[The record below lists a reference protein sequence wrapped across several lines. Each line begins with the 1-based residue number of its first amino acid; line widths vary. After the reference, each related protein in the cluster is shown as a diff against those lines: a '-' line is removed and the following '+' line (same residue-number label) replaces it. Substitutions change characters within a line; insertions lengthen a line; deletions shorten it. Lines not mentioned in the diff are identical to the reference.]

1 MPIVVNSNTTATI
14 ASFNLS
20 SASDALRKSLNR
32 LSSGNRIVSPADDA
46 GGLSVAYKLNSKLQR
61 TEAVRQNIQSGIS
74 YLQVQDGAMTTVAKI
89 VDRMAEL
96 RTMASDVT
104 KNTQDVENYSKEFIE
119 LQRQLNQV
127 RREKFNGISL
137 FSVSRTMAVNTPPDL
152 RPQLSKDDAVDD
164 EGRSYKSFARNILT
178 TADGVKEDGNVDLN
192 VINFQHLLSLGK
204 IDTRYITTETASNID
219 YQKTQNVSIG
229 GAGATGDTTGQN
241 IFINLGNVN
250 NGNLNDFDSDSAGT
264 AGHPSSASLAA
275 SFNEIYTSDGFLK
288 SIMFVDIE
296 SYTDIIQRIAD
307 ARAENGAEQ
316 NRLGMVNELLI
327 QNQTNL
333 EAAYGRIMDADMAL
347 ESTRFARQNVLVQS
361 SAAMVAQANQ
371 LTSIALTLLG

>member
-1 MPIVVNSNTTATI
+1 MPIVVNSNTTATV

-20 SASDALRKSLNR
+20 SANDALRKSLNR
-32 LSSGNRIVSPADDA
+32 LSSGKRIVSPADDA

-74 YLQVQDGAMTTVAKI
+74 YLQVQDGAMLTVAKI

-137 FSVSRTMAVNTPPDL
+137 FAVSRTQAVNTPPDL
-152 RPQLSKDDAVDD
+152 RPQLDKANAVDD
-164 EGRSYKSFARNILT
+164 EGRTYQTFSRNILT
-178 TADGVKEDGNVDLN
+178 TADGQFDDGNVSLN
-192 VINFQHLLSLGK
+192 VINLQYILSLGG
-204 IDTRYITTETASNID
+204 IDSRFVNTSTTNHINT
-219 YQKTQNVSIG
+219 QKTLAAADG
-229 GAGATGDTTGQN
+229 GDTDGQHV
-241 IFINLGNVN
+241 FINLGNVN
-250 NGNLNDFDSDSAGT
+250 NGNMNDMSAG
-264 AGHPSSASLAA
+264 SSATSAA
-275 SFNEIYTSDGFLK
+275 QKAAFDQVYTADGFLK
-288 SIMFVDIE
+288 SIMFV
-296 SYTDIIQRIAD
+296 SVGSFTNIIQRIAD
-307 ARAENGAEQ
+307 ARSENGAEQ

-347 ESTRFARQNVLVQS
+347 ESTRFAKQNVLVQS

-371 LTSIALTLLG
+371 LTNIALTLLG